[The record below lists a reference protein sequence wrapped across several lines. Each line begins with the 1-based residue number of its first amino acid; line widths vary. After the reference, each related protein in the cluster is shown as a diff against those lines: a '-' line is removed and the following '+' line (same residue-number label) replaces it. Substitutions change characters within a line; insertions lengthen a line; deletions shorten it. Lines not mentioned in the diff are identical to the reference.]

1 MEFCLSFAFQILR
14 KYYKSLTLSCIRQFL
29 PKKKRKSYKIK
40 VRTFALWKKNFFSAV
55 FSKKRSDPTFLKL
68 SQVHLTIWY
77 CIKTNK
83 AQFIELLRFQINYW
97 KMQQSQKRPEAKMK
111 RKINEAINEMNESE
125 LDNM

>member
-1 MEFCLSFAFQILR
+1 
-14 KYYKSLTLSCIRQFL
+14 LTLSCIRQFL

-68 SQVHLTIWY
+68 SCVHLTIWY

-83 AQFIELLRFQINYW
+83 AQFIELLGFRITYW
-97 KMQQSQKRPEAKMK
+97 EMPLRPEAKMK
-111 RKINEAINEMNESE
+111 RKKMTLKLSAY
-125 LDNM
+125 LHKKY